1 MNSSCAIAQT
11 VGMKENENKSAK
23 ELAWALFEETG
34 NFSYYMLYK
43 QLKD

>member
-1 MNSSCAIAQT
+1 
-11 VGMKENENKSAK
+11 MKDKENKSAK
-23 ELAWALFEETG
+23 DLAWELFEETG